1 MRQLRILYNLCCRDG
16 AQEYKIMF
24 KDGKTR
30 SAWEA
35 DLMAAKRSLEAAI
48 VNKQPPEY
56 MCRIPVKT
64 RAGMQVR

>member
-1 MRQLRILYNLCCRDG
+1 
-16 AQEYKIMF
+16 MF

-35 DLMAAKRSLEAAI
+35 DLMTAKRSLEAAI